1 MESSLRLEFETF
13 RNIIETGRKFVLTT
27 HINPDGD
34 GLGCEVALWE
44 FLTERGKT
52 ASIINHSATPYY
64 YQFLDPQKAIQQ
76 FSPDQHARILIEAD
90 GIIVLDTNSPDRLA
104 SMKPFVLDSKATKV
118 CIDHHLDKV
127 EFADLYILDE
137 LSAATGAI
145 VYRLLQFLGVQQLS
159 PIMATALYTAIM
171 TDTGSFRFPKT
182 DPTIHRQVAHL
193 IECGADP
200 VSIYQNVYEQGSV
213 GRLLLLGK
221 VLSTLRTEANGKIA
235 CIVATKEMFQE
246 TGTSE
251 MDTDNMINYTL
262 SIKGVQIGLMLTEIE
277 GAVKIGFRSKGDIGI
292 HKLAQEFGGNGHKN
306 AAGARIPHSTLADL
320 LPKVLERAQHYT
332 V

>member
-1 MESSLRLEFETF
+1 MESSYPQEFEAF
-13 RNIIETGRKFVLTT
+13 RHLIETGRTFVLTT
-27 HINPDGD
+27 HMNPDGD
-34 GLGCEVALWE
+34 GLGCEIALKDY
-44 FLTERGKT
+44 LAGRGKT

-64 YQFLDPQKAIQQ
+64 YQFLDPQQEIQQ
-76 FSPDQHARILIEAD
+76 FRPDHHAAILQDAD

-104 SMKPFVLDSKATKV
+104 SMKPYVLSSKARKV

-137 LSAATGAI
+137 PSAATGAI
-145 VYRLLQFLGVQQLS
+145 VYRLLEFLGVRHFS
-159 PIMATALYTAIM
+159 PTMATALYTAIM

-182 DPTIHRQVAHL
+182 DPTIHRQVARL

-200 VSIYQNVYEQGSV
+200 VRIYQNVYEQGSV
-213 GRLLLLGK
+213 GRLLLLSK

-251 MDTDNMINYTL
+251 VDTDNMINYTL
-262 SIKGVQIGLMLTEIE
+262 SIKGVQIGLMLTELD

-306 AAGARIPHSTLADL
+306 AAGARVPKSSLAEL
-320 LPKVLERAQHYT
+320 LPLVLERAQHYT

>member
-1 MESSLRLEFETF
+1 MESSLQQEFEAF
-13 RNIIETGRKFVLTT
+13 RRIVEASNQFVLTT
-27 HINPDGD
+27 HMNPDGD
-34 GLGCEVALWE
+34 GLGCEVALAG
-44 FLTERGKT
+44 FLNERGKT
-52 ASIINHSATPYY
+52 VAIINHSAMPYY
-64 YQFLDPQKAIQQ
+64 YQFLDPRHEIQQ
-76 FSPDQHARILIEAD
+76 FNPEKHAAPLQQAD
-90 GIIVLDTNSPDRLA
+90 CIVVLDTNSPDRLA
-104 SMKPFVLDSKATKV
+104 SMKSFVLDSKAAKV

-137 LSAATGAI
+137 PSAASGAI
-145 VYRLLQFLGVQQLS
+145 VYRLLQFLGVRQFS
-159 PIMATALYTAIM
+159 PEMATALYTAIM

-182 DPTIHRQVAHL
+182 DPAIHQQVAHL

-235 CIVATKEMFQE
+235 CLVATKEMFRD

-251 MDTDNMINYTL
+251 VDTDNMINYTL
-262 SIKGVQIGLMLTEIE
+262 SIKGVQIGLMLTEIN
-277 GAVKIGFRSKGDIGI
+277 GVVKIGFRSKGDIGI

-306 AAGARIPHSTLADL
+306 AAGARVPNGSLSDL
-320 LPKVLERAQHYT
+320 LPKVLERAKNYT